1 MRQIL
6 VNHARHHGAAKRG
19 GGNRVALE
27 EGAAVVEQGEVDL
40 IALDEALDKLAQLD
54 PRQSRIV
61 ELTEVEIAEVLGVSA
76 INVKRDWRIA
86 RAELHRQ
93 LGPGVL
99 ARADEQ

>member
-61 ELTEVEIAEVLGVSA
+61 ELTEVEIAEVLASPPSTSSATGVSPGPNCIA
-76 INVKRDWRIA
+76 NSAQASWRG
-86 RAELHRQ
+86 RMS
-93 LGPGVL
+93 
-99 ARADEQ
+99 